1 MESHWSLKSICTH
14 MKPIYWMHKN
24 TWWMNEITCYYFKIQ
39 SFIQF
44 KTNISLFARI
54 YSGSPHYIRGLESS
68 FEYAWQKWCACGP
81 FNVFFLQQGDLGMW
95 LTMKVG
101 PYYKMMFYHS
111 FLSKSQQIW
120 RKYMFWHF
128 PCAFMNE
135 QKSNFL
141 SRCVTWLKYEI
152 LLVIWKYNNGEN
164 RNCWH
169 LTDKTW
175 IWVISTRKSQLAKRY
190 YKGKPSGLGFPKT
203 CMTEDASAGGASQN
217 FLTREEKYIK
227 NKC

>member
-1 MESHWSLKSICTH
+1 MAKVVCMW
-14 MKPIYWMHKN
+14 
-24 TWWMNEITCYYFKIQ
+24 
-39 SFIQF
+39 
-44 KTNISLFARI
+44 
-54 YSGSPHYIRGLESS
+54 
-68 FEYAWQKWCACGP
+68 P
-81 FNVFFLQQGDLGMW
+81 FQRFFFFFLQQGDLGMW

-169 LTDKTW
+169 LTDENMNMGDLHKKEPTGKTL
-175 IWVISTRKSQLAKRY
+175 SQRKAQWAGLSKNGYLKYCKRD
-190 YKGKPSGLGFPKT
+190 F
-203 CMTEDASAGGASQN
+203 
-217 FLTREEKYIK
+217 
-227 NKC
+227 